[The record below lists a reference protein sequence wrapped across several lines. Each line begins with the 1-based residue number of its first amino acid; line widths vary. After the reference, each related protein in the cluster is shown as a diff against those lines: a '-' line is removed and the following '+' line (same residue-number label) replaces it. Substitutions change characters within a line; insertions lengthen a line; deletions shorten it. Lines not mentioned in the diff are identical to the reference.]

1 MSAPRPYK
9 GSEKYIFISY
19 AHRDGK
25 LVHSILER
33 LQSEGYR
40 FWFDEGIDPGNE
52 WDETIAT
59 YINNCDYFI
68 AFISENYLASN
79 NCKDELNFARDLD
92 KKRFLIYLEDVSL
105 PIGMAMRLNRIQSIF
120 YHKYQDLENFYATL
134 FSADKFGEFKGAQ
147 NITPE
152 NSAAELGAAANQ
164 ATETAPTATTAPVEN
179 PLTEAAVEETVQPIE
194 TVTPVESPTPAA
206 AEPTAD
212 EKTAE
217 VETFIKAVFEQV
229 TSGNGAVPE
238 KPKMDIPVVPE
249 FVAPSPNPIVKSN
262 IIPTGKVS
270 NIVLEDGSVY
280 SGEVCGKI
288 PHGFGEITFT
298 NGERYVGRFVNGKH
312 HGRGSYTW
320 TDGTRC
326 EGDYAD
332 GKANGKGKKTF
343 PRRNRFR
350 RPLRKRQ
357 IYKIKKQTSSSRT
370 DRTLKDKMPKK
381 VNFCGLM
388 C

>member
-120 YHKYQDLENFYATL
+120 YHKYQDLENFYTTL

-147 NITPE
+147 TITPE
-152 NSAAELGAAANQ
+152 NSAAELENAATQTA
-164 ATETAPTATTAPVEN
+164 ETVAPATATR
-179 PLTEAAVEETVQPIE
+179 
-194 TVTPVESPTPAA
+194 
-206 AEPTAD
+206 
-212 EKTAE
+212 K
-217 VETFIKAVFEQV
+217 
-229 TSGNGAVPE
+229 
-238 KPKMDIPVVPE
+238 
-249 FVAPSPNPIVKSN
+249 
-262 IIPTGKVS
+262 
-270 NIVLEDGSVY
+270 
-280 SGEVCGKI
+280 
-288 PHGFGEITFT
+288 
-298 NGERYVGRFVNGKH
+298 
-312 HGRGSYTW
+312 
-320 TDGTRC
+320 
-326 EGDYAD
+326 
-332 GKANGKGKKTF
+332 
-343 PRRNRFR
+343 R
-350 RPLRKRQ
+350 RP
-357 IYKIKKQTSSSRT
+357 
-370 DRTLKDKMPKK
+370 
-381 VNFCGLM
+381 
-388 C
+388 